1 MTNPF
6 DYVNDILGKQKD
18 IIGDDPVAEKG
29 YKPFFTNRAL
39 SYHMDTV
46 YYANEMNRL
55 PGLDYKLQYH
65 YLINIVRPKKRDKTS
80 WAKKIESSDIN
91 AVMEYFSYSY
101 SKARETVSLLSKE
114 QLKTIKT
121 ELEKGG
127 IKR

>member
-18 IIGDDPVAEKG
+18 IMGDDPVAEKG
-29 YKPFFTNRAL
+29 YNPFLTNRAL

-55 PGLDYKLQYH
+55 SSLDNKLQYH
-65 YLINIVRPKKRDKTS
+65 YLINIVRPKKRVNSS

-101 SKARETVSLLSKE
+101 SKARETVSLLSKQ